1 MLTNFYNFLFKEF
14 MEMLAKAG
22 DLSNTDL
29 TQKKAE
35 LKLNHKKQLAAFD
48 KETERVLEEADK
60 DPLPSLEV
68 AHAHQRLELRERQ
81 LNELAGSM
89 KDLLTKDDL
98 VKQYQEQAEKATQA
112 ADEFRQKTLFDMA
125 QKIEEIK
132 KARAQ
137 KSEEQ
142 RRAMEEEIK
151 KAREQKSE
159 EQRRAMED
167 EVKRLEAQ
175 LEREREEEALRE
187 AEKEAEMEA
196 DRKRKKQEKEEADRV
211 NYGTDSDKNSFVFS
225 NI

>member
-132 KARAQ
+132 KARTQ

-151 KAREQKSE
+151 
-159 EQRRAMED
+159 
-167 EVKRLEAQ
+167 RLEDA
-175 LEREREEEALRE
+175 LDREREDEALRE
-187 AEKEAEMEA
+187 AEKETEMEA
-196 DRKRKKQEKEEADRV
+196 ERKRKKQEKEEADKV
-211 NYGTDSDKNSFVFS
+211 NQEFSPFLHFVMEMYF
-225 NI
+225 